1 METERKIVL
10 VDDKQSYRSTT
21 KLLLRK
27 IGGCRITAEFSSGI
41 EFLENIDTVDA
52 DIVFMDIEMP
62 GINGIEATKRALK
75 VCPDLTIIGLSLYDE
90 PTYIEKLIDAGA
102 RGYLLKL
109 GDNLSLIET
118 IIKFPNA
125 DIFYSKEIASEVVKQ
140 PPAKKRIM
148 IVEPSDGTRF
158 ITEYTLMNRGYEVFS
173 YSDADVAL
181 QNLESVAPDLII
193 TDYSLSST
201 DGFTFIERVR
211 QNTNFATVKCILLS
225 IKTDAD
231 VMKHAG
237 SLMVN
242 EVLRKPFTATTL
254 NQGVEKAIYEDLT

>member
-1 METERKIVL
+1 
-10 VDDKQSYRSTT
+10 
-21 KLLLRK
+21 
-27 IGGCRITAEFSSGI
+27 
-41 EFLENIDTVDA
+41 
-52 DIVFMDIEMP
+52 
-62 GINGIEATKRALK
+62 
-75 VCPDLTIIGLSLYDE
+75 
-90 PTYIEKLIDAGA
+90 
-102 RGYLLKL
+102 
-109 GDNLSLIET
+109 
-118 IIKFPNA
+118 
-125 DIFYSKEIASEVVKQ
+125 
-140 PPAKKRIM
+140 M